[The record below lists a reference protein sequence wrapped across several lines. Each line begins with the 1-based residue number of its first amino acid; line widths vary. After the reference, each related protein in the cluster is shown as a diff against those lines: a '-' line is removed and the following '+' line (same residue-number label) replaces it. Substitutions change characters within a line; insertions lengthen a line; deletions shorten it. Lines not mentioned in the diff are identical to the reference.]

1 MFPLFTGYGQCCI
14 QILLLTTNCLRP
26 TAANCCQL
34 LPTPS
39 LQDRRAGECIVT
51 DNPPVED
58 GVIVIGGGGPHRDTL
73 LLTYL
78 PPGILLSISPHSR
91 RSPTSCRPAG
101 RPGYLGPEGHL
112 SFSRRTVLVMRRRL
126 QSAGL
131 SQMMVSEPVWGRYDR
146 ISRFQS
152 TGNLF

>member
-58 GVIVIGGGGPHRDTL
+58 GVIVIRGGALTGTHSY
-73 LLTYL
+73 LLTYRQVSCSASL
-78 PPGILLSISPHSR
+78 PTPGAV
-91 RSPTSCRPAG
+91 RPVAG
-101 RPGYLGPEGHL
+101 RLGARGTWVRRVTYLFPG
-112 SFSRRTVLVMRRRL
+112 
-126 QSAGL
+126 
-131 SQMMVSEPVWGRYDR
+131 EPSSLCAEDSSPPV
-146 ISRFQS
+146 
-152 TGNLF
+152 